1 MDKLTH
7 KCLQLPVCRSEDTVC
22 ICRLGFTHRAI
33 YEVLPL
39 SRIVVCERNYYASRS
54 VHVLEIDE
62 VLWNCA
68 SNFII
73 YELMVISL
81 LSRQAS
87 HITDLYG

>member
-7 KCLQLPVCRSEDTVC
+7 KCLQLPICRSEDTVC
-22 ICRLGFTHRAI
+22 IYRLGFTHRAI

-54 VHVLEIDE
+54 VHVLKIDE
-62 VLWNCA
+62 ILGDCA

-73 YELMVISL
+73 YELMIN
-81 LSRQAS
+81 
-87 HITDLYG
+87 